1 MTGEKPAGLGSQ
13 AHPHQALHATH
24 QRQSGAFH
32 QNLLAEWAYFIAYQT
47 SEEHNRWLPRY
58 LEIYNGRRCHMA
70 LGGLSP
76 QQCLQRLLIA
86 E

>member
-1 MTGEKPAGLGSQ
+1 MKPIRIKLYTPQ
-13 AHPHQALHATH
+13 ANGMAERFIKTM
-24 QRQSGAFH
+24 
-32 QNLLAEWAYFIAYQT
+32 LADWANVISNQT
-47 SEEHNRWLPRY
+47 SKERNRWLPRH
-58 LEIYNGRRCHMA
+58 LGIDNVHTCHMA